1 MQVILYQ
8 RIFDAMKRHSILIFV
23 LSLLLCQSCNKYD
36 DEDSCHNNLL
46 GVFQFSTSERNIIPY
61 YHSDTLRFRSIQK
74 YNDSLVFI
82 FQSRYSDLD
91 PILENINNFYYD
103 KCWGNY
109 YECEDD
115 YVSFI
120 NDSLGTLFFDIQ
132 FSDPFQSHKVLKYFT
147 IFVENG
153 NYSEKYF
160 GVFCIQGD
168 SIFNNPSTLY
178 SDTGLITG
186 YHNSFTIDSSTFYNV
201 YELKGADFQPPITNY
216 IATIYYSIVEGVVGF
231 KFNTGEIYVLK
242 IKNAIRTL
250 PNAPEATVR
259 GKLVKKGGRCK

>member
-1 MQVILYQ
+1 MKVILYQ
-8 RIFDAMKRHSILIFV
+8 RTIGTMKRHSILIFV
-23 LSLLLCQSCNKYD
+23 LSLLLCQSCNKND

-46 GVFQFSTSERNIIPY
+46 GIFQFSTSERNIIPY

-74 YNDSLVFI
+74 HSDSLVFI

-91 PILENINNFYYD
+91 PILENINPLD

-115 YVSFI
+115 NVSFV

-147 IFVENG
+147 IFVENE
-153 NYSEKYF
+153 NYSKKYE
-160 GVFCIQGD
+160 GIFCIQGD
-168 SIFNNPSTLY
+168 SIFNNPGTLY
-178 SDTGLITG
+178 SDTGSVTG

-201 YELKGADFQPPITNY
+201 YELKGAEFQPPITNY
-216 IATIYYSIVEGVVGF
+216 IATIYYSTVEGVDGF
-231 KFNTGEIYVLK
+231 KFNTGEIYVLQ
-242 IKNAIRTL
+242 IKTAMQPL
-250 PNAPEATVR
+250 PTAPEATVR
-259 GKLVKKGGRCK
+259 RKLVKKAGRF